1 MSVRITCEIISMIS
15 VMLVDDQPEFQR
27 MAKKLLERDGGL
39 DVTAVGSAEEALELL
54 NKKTF
59 DVIISDYEMQGMD
72 GIELL
77 ETLRAQGNDVPVI
90 IYASQ
95 GKENAIIRAVR
106 SGAELFLQKS
116 ADPRSQLTELRFIV
130 EEIAKRKR
138 TESALRRRENDF
150 HVIVERNADAML
162 VLDNRGS
169 IRYANPAANILFN
182 MKESELIGKVLGFP
196 IILQDPVEM
205 YIVRGYQEF
214 VAAEMR
220 MVEVVW
226 EEEPSYLISFRDVTG
241 HVQYEEELEERVHE
255 RTAKLENTNRQLLNE
270 IESRVAAEEE
280 LRADIEERRTAEEEL
295 RREIEQRE
303 AVEKALIETK
313 SQAEL
318 YLDLMGHDIN
328 NLNQIGIGYL
338 ELAMELSDVDEIKT
352 LIEKPLEAMKSAS
365 EIIDNVRKLKQAT
378 IEHSESANATK
389 IININDILPEII
401 KRYTQVTGR
410 NITINVQS
418 PKICPVKANDLIKD
432 VFSNLVGNSVK
443 HSDPIRPLMID
454 INIKR
459 IKEKGKEYFLCTV
472 EDNGPGIPDWVKDRV
487 FQRFEKGATKA
498 KGSGLGLYLVKKL
511 VDGYNGV
518 IWVEDRIPGV
528 YNQGAKFIFTL
539 PVAEM

>member
-138 TESALRRRENDF
+138 TESALRRREKDF
-150 HVIVERNADAML
+150 HTIVEKNADAML

>member
-1 MSVRITCEIISMIS
+1 
-15 VMLVDDQPEFQR
+15 MLVDDQPEFQR

-401 KRYTQVTGR
+401 KRYAQVTGR

>member
-1 MSVRITCEIISMIS
+1 VSVRITCEIISMIS

>member
-401 KRYTQVTGR
+401 KRYAQVTGR